1 MAKKAVKASA
11 PRKSPTKPGPSEKL
25 VKEVTE
31 LLQEKKA
38 SRIVWMNLTAV
49 NPYFDFF
56 LLASAGSRVQ
66 LKSLVKDIEK
76 KFPSLERRNSSI
88 SADDMD
94 SGWLVL
100 DFGDVVVH
108 LFLEEQRRY
117 YNLERLWGDAV
128 ITEIQDESTRESRLL
143 SEQSAES

>member
-11 PRKSPTKPGPSEKL
+11 PRKSPAKPGPSEKL

-88 SADDMD
+88 SADVMD

-100 DFGDVVVH
+100 EFGYVVVH